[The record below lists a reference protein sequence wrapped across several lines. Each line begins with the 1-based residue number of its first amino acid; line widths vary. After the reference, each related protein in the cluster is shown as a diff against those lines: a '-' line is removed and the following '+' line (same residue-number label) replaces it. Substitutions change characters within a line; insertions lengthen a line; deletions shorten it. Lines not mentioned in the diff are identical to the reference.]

1 MRGIIEFFKRAKKQ
15 ALGIFRTSTNTYR
28 DKNWDSVLCPVSS
41 ISFSLLFAP
50 PGTRVPIFTL
60 VEIGV
65 KLALDRYRFSSR
77 DVPKSKIWVGIGFY
91 QTPKFFRRIFCSV
104 CNNPNI
110 TREQRSNIS
119 FKPQSFL
126 VKRIV
131 TPEKYRKEII
141 DVPITGK
148 NNQRLKKILKGCGV
162 TEEEL
167 EGVRSEDLTSTTQA
181 LKKEREGFEALMV
194 RFPNKRV
201 WNVVRRYLIYNRKHG
216 IIKLSIFKEI
226 VESGEIFQE
235 RNIGVKAKSFLKN
248 VLQTI
253 EKEASP

>member
-1 MRGIIEFFKRAKKQ
+1 MERIEDKPEGKLMSA
-15 ALGIFRTSTNTYR
+15 IFRESDLNYYPYIVVEEDSEERRIELMTAIQEVLTTLPFR
-28 DKNWDSVLCPVSS
+28 DKKTLELR
-41 ISFSLLFAP
+41 FGLLDGRP
-50 PGTRVPIFTL
+50 RTL
-60 VEIGV
+60 RE
-65 KLALDRYRFSSR
+65 
-77 DVPKSKIWVGIGFY
+77 VGQELSG
-91 QTPKFFRRIFCSV
+91 
-104 CNNPNI
+104 I
-110 TREQRSNIS
+110 TRQGARQREAKALRRLRHPIRSGR
-119 FKPQSFL
+119 L
-126 VKRIV
+126 KRFIV
-131 TPEKYRKEII
+131 LSPEEVNDFRKEINYLEGRNQSL
-141 DVPITGK
+141 DE

>member
-1 MRGIIEFFKRAKKQ
+1 MERIEDKPEGKLMTA
-15 ALGIFRTSTNTYR
+15 IFRESDLNYYPYIVVEEDSEERRIELMTAIQEVLTTLPFR
-28 DKNWDSVLCPVSS
+28 DKKTLELR
-41 ISFSLLFAP
+41 FGLLDGRP
-50 PGTRVPIFTL
+50 RTL
-60 VEIGV
+60 RE
-65 KLALDRYRFSSR
+65 
-77 DVPKSKIWVGIGFY
+77 VGQELSG
-91 QTPKFFRRIFCSV
+91 
-104 CNNPNI
+104 I
-110 TREQRSNIS
+110 TRQGARQREAKALEVND
-119 FKPQSFL
+119 F
-126 VKRIV
+126 
-131 TPEKYRKEII
+131 RKEINYLEGRNQSL
-141 DVPITGK
+141 DE